1 MITNL
6 NSIKKVGCYE
16 DLTTNAN
23 KSFDKVNILFGNN
36 GSGKTTFSNILY
48 LLSKHCKDKQTL
60 FDELTEI
67 DSEVEIETASGKIS
81 LKNIIASEL
90 DIYVF
95 NSKFVSDSVYNGSTS
110 NIDSFSN
117 EIKLTNEKINLIDK
131 RLDVEFKRSTKINGW
146 ITEIQNKLDAIW
158 KPLADDFQSKVSN
171 ARLTNVKPEI
181 TYKGEG
187 DVFKI
192 KSELSKLYWNYDNVS
207 KQSGTIARLTAI
219 KERLSTLIEIQID
232 FEKVKSFLEH
242 PISLSA
248 KNNLKERINK
258 YQQKTEEKKIQNQVG
273 DVNDWF
279 KKGGRLLFLSKDI
292 DSHCP
297 LCNTNLTD
305 NIDTILQEYTSHYSE
320 AIIKLFD
327 FIDNLIHHIQK
338 LKNLDFLKA
347 NYEISA
353 DIVETINLYDIHAD
367 NYVFDR
373 NDNLLE
379 SLESLLLKLKEKKS
393 APDSVIK
400 LENSTVDLIQEY
412 QKIIIKFIK
421 DIQEAIDKEI
431 KALKSK
437 NIEAIVKEIKEKIRQ
452 IVSVELNHQKN
463 NIFESKRRTNTDIA
477 GTCQLISSNFKKS
490 SDQLQTQR
498 SEELSKLNAESKFV
512 NIYLKHFGIYH
523 FIIDRD
529 KSKSKDNIT
538 ITFTETGRKKS
549 KFGFSL
555 SEGEKTALAFAYF
568 ISKLRVEK
576 IEGSKEEF
584 ENTVIVIDDPIS
596 SLDDN
601 RVFQTANLIDS
612 FLFFNKDN
620 PAKQPKQVFILSHNL
635 VFIKYMYN
643 ALRTNPEIN
652 NNINEYYMST
662 ASPFIKDLP
671 SSLKNF
677 TNTYI
682 HKLKIIIEF
691 KEKKID
697 YNSVRN
703 YLPNYMRIVLETF
716 LGFKLAKV
724 NDDKGRLPGL
734 DSLIKAMVT
743 EFKNYDDRELYGL
756 NKDGVI
762 KRLNHLKKIA
772 DHESH
777 GNIHKVEEFVFIS
790 EEELRQFSKHTI
802 QVINYIDEFHFKRIK
817 SHTG

>member
-1 MITNL
+1 MITKL
-6 NSIKKVGCYE
+6 NSIKKVGCFE

-23 KSFDKVNILFGNN
+23 KTFDKVNILFGNN

-60 FDELTEI
+60 FDELTES

-95 NSKFVSDSVYNGSTS
+95 NSKFVSDSVYNGNTS

-131 RLDVEFKRSTKINGW
+131 ELDIVLKRSTKINGW
-146 ITEIQNKLDAIW
+146 IKEIQNKLDVIW
-158 KPLADDFQSKVSN
+158 KYLADDFQSKVSN

-181 TYKGEG
+181 TYKVEG
-187 DVFKI
+187 DIFKL

-219 KERLSTLIEIQID
+219 KERLSTLTEIQID
-232 FEKVKSFLEH
+232 FEKLKDLLEH
-242 PISLSA
+242 PINLSA

-258 YQQKTEEKKIQNQVG
+258 YQQQSEEKKVQNQVG

-292 DSHCP
+292 DNHCP
-297 LCNTNLTD
+297 LCNTDLSD
-305 NIDTILQEYTSHYSE
+305 NIDSILQEYTSHYSE

-327 FIDNLIHHIQK
+327 FLDNLINHIQK
-338 LKNLDFLKA
+338 LKNLDFSSA
-347 NYEISA
+347 NSEISA
-353 DIVETINLYDIHAD
+353 DIVETIKLYDIHA
-367 NYVFDR
+367 NNFEFDK
-373 NDNLLE
+373 NEELIS
-379 SLESLLLKLKEKKS
+379 SLERLLLKLKEKKT
-393 APDSVIK
+393 APDSVVKLDNNDAGLIK
-400 LENSTVDLIQEY
+400 QYQE
-412 QKIIIKFIK
+412 ILRKFIK
-421 DIQEAIDKEI
+421 DTQEAIDKEI
-431 KALKSK
+431 KALKGK
-437 NIEAIVKEIKEKIRQ
+437 NIEEIVKEIKEKIRQ
-452 IVSVELNHQKN
+452 ITSVELNQQEN
-463 NIFESKRRTNTDIA
+463 NIFESKRRTNSEIA
-477 GTCQLISSNFKKS
+477 STCQIIANNLKQSSE
-490 SDQLQTQR
+490 QLQTLR

-584 ENTVIVIDDPIS
+584 ENTIIVIDDPIS

-601 RVFQTANLIDS
+601 RVFQTSNLIDS

-652 NNINEYYMST
+652 DNINEYYIST
-662 ASPFIKDLP
+662 TSPFIKDLP

-682 HKLKIIIEF
+682 HKLKTIIEF

-697 YNSVRN
+697 YNSVKN
-703 YLPNYMRIVLETF
+703 YLPNHMRIVLETF

-743 EFKNYDDRELYGL
+743 EFKSYEDRELDGL

-762 KRLNHLKKIA
+762 ERLNHLKKIS

-777 GNIHKVEEFVFIS
+777 GNIHKAEEFVFIS
-790 EEELRQFSKHTI
+790 EEELRQFTKHTI
-802 QVINYIDEFHFKRIK
+802 QVIKYIDEFHFKRIK

>member
-1 MITNL
+1 MITQL

-23 KSFDKVNILFGNN
+23 KPFNKVNILFGNN

-60 FDELTEI
+60 FDELTESN
-67 DSEVEIETASGKIS
+67 SEVEIETTSGKIY

-95 NSKFVSDSVYNGSTS
+95 NSKFVSDSVYNGNTS

-117 EIKLTNEKINLIDK
+117 EIKLTNEKINLIDNEIEIV
-131 RLDVEFKRSTKINGW
+131 LKRSTKINGW
-146 ITEIQNKLDAIW
+146 IKEIHSKLDAIW
-158 KPLADDFQSKVSN
+158 KPLADDFQSKISN
-171 ARLTNVKPEI
+171 ARLTNVKPDI
-181 TYKGEG
+181 TYKVEGEI
-187 DVFKI
+187 FTLKN
-192 KSELSKLYWNYDNVS
+192 ELSKLYWNYDNVS

-219 KERLSTLIEIQID
+219 KERLKSLTEIQID
-232 FEKVKSFLEH
+232 FENLNAFLEH
-242 PISLSA
+242 PISLST

-258 YQQKTEEKKIQNQVG
+258 YQQKSEEKKIQNQIG

-297 LCNTNLTD
+297 LCNSDLTD
-305 NIDTILQEYTSHYSE
+305 NIDSILQEYTSHYSE

-327 FIDNLIHHIQK
+327 FLDNLIIHIEK
-338 LKNLDFLKA
+338 LKSFDFLNA
-347 NYEISA
+347 NYEIST
-353 DIVETINLYDIHAD
+353 DIVETIKLYDIQAD
-367 NYVFDR
+367 NFFFDR
-373 NDNLLE
+373 NEDLLS
-379 SLESLLLKLKEKKS
+379 SLESVLLKLKEKKS
-393 APDSVIK
+393 APDSIIK
-400 LENSTVDLIQEY
+400 IDGSTVDLIQAY
-412 QKIIIKFIK
+412 QEIIRKFIK
-421 DIQEAIDKEI
+421 AIQEAIDKEI
-431 KALKSK
+431 NALKGK
-437 NIEAIVKEIKEKIRQ
+437 NIEDIVKEIKDKIKQ
-452 IVSVELNHQKN
+452 IVSVELNQTKY
-463 NIFESKRRTNTDIA
+463 NIFESKRRTNSDIA
-477 GTCQLISSNFKKS
+477 STCQNISRILKQS
-490 SDQLQTQR
+490 SEHLQTSR

-529 KSKSKDNIT
+529 KSKSQDNIT

-584 ENTVIVIDDPIS
+584 ENTIVVIDDPIS

-652 NNINEYYMST
+652 DNINEYYIST
-662 ASPFIKDLP
+662 TTPFIKDLP

-682 HKLKIIIEF
+682 HKLKTIIEF
-691 KEKKID
+691 KEKQID
-697 YNSVRN
+697 YDSVKN

-743 EFKNYDDRELYGL
+743 EFKNYEDRELNGL
-756 NKDGVI
+756 NKDRVI
-762 KRLNHLKKIA
+762 ERLNHLKKIS

-777 GNIHKVEEFVFIS
+777 GNIHKAEEFIFIS
-790 EEELRQFSKHTI
+790 EEELRQFAKHSL

>member
-1 MITNL
+1 MITKF
-6 NSIKKVGCYE
+6 NSIRKVGCYE
-16 DLTTNAN
+16 DLTTNAIKPFN
-23 KSFDKVNILFGNN
+23 KVNILFGNN

-60 FDELTEI
+60 FEELTES
-67 DSEVEIETASGKIS
+67 DSKIEIETVDNKIS
-81 LKNIIASEL
+81 LKNIIASDL

-95 NSKFVSDSVYNGSTS
+95 NSKFVSDSVYNGNSS

-117 EIKLTNEKINLIDK
+117 EIKLTNEQINFIDN
-131 RLDVEFKRSTKINGW
+131 EFEKLLKRSTKIDNW
-146 ITEIQNKLDAIW
+146 IKEIQIKLDAIW

-171 ARLTNVKPEI
+171 SRLTNVKPEV
-181 TYKGEG
+181 TYKVEG
-187 DVFKI
+187 RILQLKN
-192 KSELSKLYWNYDNVS
+192 ELSKLYWNYDNVS
-207 KQSGTIARLTAI
+207 RQGVTIARLTAI
-219 KERLSTLIEIQID
+219 KEKLSTLTEIRFD
-232 FEKVKSFLEH
+232 FEKISASLEY

-248 KNNLKERINK
+248 KNKLKERINK
-258 YQQKTEEKKIQNQVG
+258 YQQKTEEKKIQDKLG

-279 KKGGRLLFLSKDI
+279 KKGGRLLYQSKDI
-292 DSHCP
+292 DKHCP
-297 LCNTNLTD
+297 LCNTNLSD
-305 NIDTILQEYTSHYSE
+305 SIDTILQEYTSHYSE

-327 FIDNLIHHIQK
+327 FLDSLISHIQH
-338 LKNLDFLKA
+338 LKSFDFLGV
-347 NYEISA
+347 NYQISI
-353 DIVETINLYDIHAD
+353 DIVETIKLYNIEVD

-373 NDNLLE
+373 NENLLS
-379 SLESLLLKLKEKKS
+379 SLESVFLKLMDKKA

-400 LENSTVDLIQEY
+400 LENDTIDLIKNY
-412 QKIIIKFIK
+412 QDVTRKFIEHT
-421 DIQEAIDKEI
+421 IESIDKEI
-431 KALKSK
+431 IALKGK
-437 NIEAIVKEIKEKIRQ
+437 NIEEIVKEIKDKITQ
-452 IVSVELNHQKN
+452 IVSVELNQQNN
-463 NIFESKRRTNTDIA
+463 NIFKSKRKTNSDIA
-477 GTCQLISSNFKKS
+477 KTCHIFANNLKRSTK
-490 SDQLQTQR
+490 QLQTQR

-523 FIIDRD
+523 FIIERD

-538 ITFTETGRKKS
+538 ITFTGTGRKKS

-576 IEGSKEEF
+576 IEGNKEEF
-584 ENTVIVIDDPIS
+584 ENTVVVIDDPIS

-620 PAKQPKQVFILSHNL
+620 PTKQPKQVFILSHNL
-635 VFIKYMYN
+635 VFIKYLYN

-652 NNINEYYMST
+652 DKINEYYVST
-662 ASPFIKDLP
+662 ISPFIKDLP
-671 SSLKNF
+671 TSLKNF

-682 HKLKIIIEF
+682 HKLKTIIEF
-691 KEKKID
+691 KEKQID
-697 YNSVRN
+697 YDSVKN

-734 DSLIKAMVT
+734 DSLIKAMVA
-743 EFKNYDDRELYGL
+743 EFKNYEDRELEGL
-756 NKDGVI
+756 NKDRVI
-762 KRLNHLKKIA
+762 ERLNHLKKIS

-777 GNIHKVEEFVFIS
+777 GNIHKAEEFVFIS
-790 EEELRQFSKHTI
+790 ETELRQFAKNTV

-817 SHTG
+817 GHT

>member
-1 MITNL
+1 MITKF

-23 KSFDKVNILFGNN
+23 KPFDKVNILFGNN

-60 FDELTEI
+60 FDELTES
-67 DSEVEIETASGKIS
+67 DSEVEIETASGKIH
-81 LKNIIASEL
+81 LKNIITSEL

-95 NSKFVSDSVYNGSTS
+95 NSKFVSDSVYNGNTS

-131 RLDVEFKRSTKINGW
+131 EFEVVLKRSTKINSW
-146 ITEIQNKLDAIW
+146 INEIQNKLDAIW
-158 KPLADDFQSKVSN
+158 KPLADDFQIKISN
-171 ARLTNVKPEI
+171 ARLTNVKPDI
-181 TYKGEG
+181 SYKVDG
-187 DVFKI
+187 DI
-192 KSELSKLYWNYDNVS
+192 YELRNELRKLYWNYDNVS
-207 KQSGTIARLTAI
+207 KQSGTISRLNAH
-219 KERLSTLIEIQID
+219 KERLNTLTKIQID
-232 FEKVKSFLEH
+232 FENLNPLLEH

-248 KNNLKERINK
+248 KNNLKERINR
-258 YQQKTEEKKIQNQVG
+258 YQQKSEEKKIQNQIG

-279 KKGGRLLFLSKDI
+279 KEGGRLLFLSKDI

-297 LCNTNLTD
+297 LCKSDLTD
-305 NIDTILQEYTSHYSE
+305 NIDSLLQEYTSHYSE
-320 AIIKLFD
+320 AMLKLFD
-327 FIDNLIHHIQK
+327 FLDNLINHLEK
-338 LKNLDFLKA
+338 LKTVDYLNA
-347 NYEISA
+347 NYEIST
-353 DIVETINLYDIHAD
+353 DILETIKLYDIQAD
-367 NYVFDR
+367 NYVFERYED
-373 NDNLLE
+373 LLC
-379 SLESLLLKLKEKKS
+379 SLESVLIKLKEKKS
-393 APDSVIK
+393 APESIIK
-400 LENSTVDLIQEY
+400 LEESDVELIQAY
-412 QKIIIKFIK
+412 QEIIANFINQT
-421 DIQEAIDKEI
+421 QEAIDKEI
-431 KALKSK
+431 NLLKEKS
-437 NIEAIVKEIKEKIRQ
+437 IEEIIKEIKDKIKQ
-452 IVSVELNHQKN
+452 IVSVELNQKDN
-463 NIFESKRRTNTDIA
+463 NIFESKRRTNSDFA
-477 GTCQLISSNFKKS
+477 STCQTFSTFLKQSN
-490 SDQLQTQR
+490 DQLKIQK

-512 NIYLKHFGIYH
+512 NIYLKHFGINH

-538 ITFTETGRKKS
+538 ITFTVTGRKKS

-576 IEGSKEEF
+576 IEGNKEEF
-584 ENTVIVIDDPIS
+584 ENTIIVIDDPIS

-620 PAKQPKQVFILSHNL
+620 TAKQPKQVFILSHNL

-652 NNINEYYMST
+652 DNINEYYISIT
-662 ASPFIKDLP
+662 SPFITDLP

-682 HKLKIIIEF
+682 HKLKTIIEF

-697 YNSVRN
+697 YNSVKN

-724 NDDKGRLPGL
+724 NDDKDRLPGL
-734 DSLIKAMVT
+734 DSLIKAMVI
-743 EFKNYDDRELYGL
+743 EFKNYEDRELDGL
-756 NKDGVI
+756 NKDKVI
-762 KRLNHLKKIA
+762 ERLNHLKKIS

-777 GNIHKVEEFVFIS
+777 GNIHKAEEFIFIS
-790 EEELRQFSKHTI
+790 EEELKQFAKHTM
-802 QVINYIDEFHFKRIK
+802 QVINYIDELHFKRIK

>member
-1 MITNL
+1 MITKF

-23 KSFDKVNILFGNN
+23 KPFDKVNILFGNN

-60 FDELTEI
+60 FDELTES
-67 DSEVEIETASGKIS
+67 DSEIEIETTGGKIS

-95 NSKFVSDSVYNGSTS
+95 NSKFVSDSVYNGNTS

-117 EIKLTNEKINLIDK
+117 EIKLTNEQINLIDK
-131 RLDVEFKRSTKINGW
+131 AIEIVLKRSTKINGW
-146 ITEIQNKLDAIW
+146 VKEIQNNLDAIW

-171 ARLTNVKPEI
+171 ARLTNVKPDI
-181 TYKGEG
+181 T
-187 DVFKI
+187 FKVQGNI
-192 KSELSKLYWNYDNVS
+192 FTLRDELSKLYWNYDNVA
-207 KQSGTIARLTAI
+207 KQSGTIARLNAH
-219 KERLSTLIEIQID
+219 KEKLSTLTEIQID
-232 FEKVKSFLEH
+232 FENLNEFLEN

-248 KNNLKERINK
+248 KDNLKERINK
-258 YQQKTEEKKIQNQVG
+258 YQQKTEEKKLQNQIG

-279 KKGGRLLFLSKDI
+279 KKGGRLLYLSKDI

-297 LCNTNLTD
+297 LCNTDLSD
-305 NIDTILQEYTSHYSE
+305 NIDSILQEFTSHFSE
-320 AIIKLFD
+320 AIIKLLD
-327 FIDNLIHHIQK
+327 FLDNLINHIEK
-338 LKNLDFLKA
+338 LKTFDFLNA
-347 NYEISA
+347 NNDIST
-353 DIVETINLYDIHAD
+353 DIVETIKLYDIHTD
-367 NYVFDR
+367 KFLFDR
-373 NDNLLE
+373 NEDLIN
-379 SLESLLLKLKEKKS
+379 SLQNVLLKLKEKKA
-393 APDSVIK
+393 APDS
-400 LENSTVDLIQEY
+400 
-412 QKIIIKFIK
+412 IIKIDDLSIEIIQSYQEIIRNFIK
-421 DIQEAIDKEI
+421 DIQEAIDNAINTLKGKNVEDIIKEI
-431 KALKSK
+431 KDK
-437 NIEAIVKEIKEKIRQ
+437 IKQ
-452 IVSVELNHQKN
+452 IVSVELNQTEN
-463 NIFESKRRTNTDIA
+463 NIFESKRRTNSDIA
-477 GTCQLISSNFKKS
+477 SSCINISSILKQS
-490 SDQLQTQR
+490 SEHLQTSR
-498 SEELSKLNAESKFV
+498 SEELAKLNTESKFV

-584 ENTVIVIDDPIS
+584 ENTVVVIDDPIS

-652 NNINEYYMST
+652 ENINEYYIST
-662 ASPFIKDLP
+662 TAPFIKDLP

-682 HKLKIIIEF
+682 HKLKTIVEF
-691 KEKKID
+691 KEKQID
-697 YNSVRN
+697 YDSVKN

-743 EFKNYDDRELYGL
+743 EFKNYEDREVDGL
-756 NKDGVI
+756 NKDKVVE
-762 KRLNHLKKIA
+762 RLNHLKKIS

-777 GNIHKVEEFVFIS
+777 GNIHKAEEFIFIS
-790 EEELRQFSKHTI
+790 EEELRQFAKHTM

>member
-1 MITNL
+1 MITKF

-23 KSFDKVNILFGNN
+23 KPFDKVNILFGNN

-60 FDELTEI
+60 FDELTES
-67 DSEVEIETASGKIS
+67 DSEIEIETTGGKIS

-95 NSKFVSDSVYNGSTS
+95 NSKFVSDSVYNGNTS

-131 RLDVEFKRSTKINGW
+131 EIEIVLKRSTKINDW
-146 ITEIQNKLDAIW
+146 IKEIQNKLDAIW
-158 KPLADDFQSKVSN
+158 KPLADDFQSKISN
-171 ARLTNVKPEI
+171 SRLTNVKPDI
-181 TYKGEG
+181 TYKVEGEI
-187 DVFKI
+187 FTLRN
-192 KSELSKLYWNYDNVS
+192 ELSKLYWNYDNVS

-219 KERLSTLIEIQID
+219 KERLNTLTEIHID
-232 FEKVKSFLEH
+232 FEKLNSFLEH
-242 PISLSA
+242 QISLSA

-258 YQQKTEEKKIQNQVG
+258 YEQKSEEKKIQNQIG

-292 DSHCP
+292 DNHCP
-297 LCNTNLTD
+297 LCNSDLTD
-305 NIDTILQEYTSHYSE
+305 NIDSILQEYTSHYSE

-327 FIDNLIHHIQK
+327 FLDNLINHIEK
-338 LKNLDFLKA
+338 LKSFDFLNA
-347 NYEISA
+347 NYKVST
-353 DIVETINLYDIHAD
+353 DIVESLKSFDIQAE
-367 NYVFDR
+367 NFVFEK
-373 NDNLLE
+373 NDDLLS
-379 SLESLLLKLKEKKS
+379 SLESVLLKLKEKKS
-393 APDSVIK
+393 APDSIIK
-400 LENSTVDLIQEY
+400 IDGSAIELIQSY
-412 QKIIIKFIK
+412 QEIIRKFIK
-421 DIQEAIDKEI
+421 SIQEAIDKEI
-431 KALKSK
+431 NALKGK
-437 NIEAIVKEIKEKIRQ
+437 NIEDIIKEIKDKIKQ
-452 IVSVELNHQKN
+452 IVSVELNQTKN
-463 NIFESKRRTNTDIA
+463 NIFESKRRTNSDIA
-477 GTCQLISSNFKKS
+477 STCQNISSILKQS
-490 SDQLQTQR
+490 SEHLQTSR

-529 KSKSKDNIT
+529 KSKSQDNIT

-584 ENTVIVIDDPIS
+584 ENTIVVIDDPIS

-643 ALRTNPEIN
+643 ALRTNNEISK
-652 NNINEYYMST
+652 NINEYYVST
-662 ASPFIKDLP
+662 NSPFIKDLP
-671 SSLKNF
+671 TSLKNF

-682 HKLKIIIEF
+682 HKLKTIIEF
-691 KEKKID
+691 KEKQID
-697 YNSVRN
+697 YDSVKN
-703 YLPNYMRIVLETF
+703 YLPNYIRIVLETF
-716 LGFKLAKV
+716 LSFKLAKV
-724 NDDKGRLPGL
+724 NDQNGRLPGL
-734 DSLIKAMVT
+734 DSLIKEMAN
-743 EFKNYDDRELYGL
+743 EFTKYEDRVIDDL
-756 NKDGVI
+756 NKDKVI
-762 KRLNHLKKIA
+762 ERLNHLKKIA

-777 GNIHKVEEFVFIS
+777 GNIHKAEEFVFIS
-790 EEELRQFSKHTI
+790 QEELKQFAKYTM
-802 QVINYIDEFHFKRIK
+802 QVINYIDGMHFKKIK
-817 SHTG
+817 GHS

>member
-1 MITNL
+1 MITKFI
-6 NSIKKVGCYE
+6 SIKKVGCYE
-16 DLTTNAN
+16 ELTTNTN
-23 KSFDKVNILFGNN
+23 KPFDKVNILFGNN

-60 FDELTEI
+60 FDELTES
-67 DSEVEIETASGKIS
+67 DSEIEIETSGGKIS

-95 NSKFVSDSVYNGSTS
+95 NSKFVSDSVYNGNTS
-110 NIDSFSN
+110 NIDSFNN
-117 EIKLTNEKINLIDK
+117 EIKLTNEQINLIDK
-131 RLDVEFKRSTKINGW
+131 VIEIVLKRSTKINSW
-146 ITEIQNKLDAIW
+146 IKEIQYKLDVIW
-158 KPLADDFQSKVSN
+158 KPLADDFQSKISN
-171 ARLTNVKPEI
+171 ARLTNVKPDI
-181 TYKGEG
+181 TYKVEG
-187 DVFKI
+187 DISKLRI
-192 KSELSKLYWNYDNVS
+192 ELSKLYWHYDNVS
-207 KQSGTIARLTAI
+207 KQSGTIARLIAI
-219 KERLSTLIEIQID
+219 KERLSTLSEIRID
-232 FEKVKSFLEH
+232 FENLNAFLEH

-258 YQQKTEEKKIQNQVG
+258 YQHKSEEKKIQNQIG

-297 LCNTNLTD
+297 LCNSDLTD
-305 NIDTILQEYTSHYSE
+305 NIDSILQEYTSHYSE

-327 FIDNLIHHIQK
+327 FLDNLINHIQK
-338 LKNLDFLKA
+338 LKSCDFLNA
-347 NYEISA
+347 NYKVST
-353 DIVETINLYDIHAD
+353 DIVETLKSFDIQAE
-367 NYVFDR
+367 NIVFEKNED
-373 NDNLLE
+373 LLS
-379 SLESLLLKLKEKKS
+379 SLENVLLKLKDKKS
-393 APDSVIK
+393 APDSIIK
-400 LENSTVDLIQEY
+400 TDGSSVELIQTY
-412 QKIIIKFIK
+412 QEIIRKFIK
-421 DIQEAIDKEI
+421 AIQEAIDKEI
-431 KALKSK
+431 NTLKGK
-437 NIEAIVKEIKEKIRQ
+437 NIEDIIKEIKDKIKQ
-452 IVSVELNHQKN
+452 IVSVELNQRKN
-463 NIFESKRRTNTDIA
+463 NIFESKRKTNSDIA
-477 GTCQLISSNFKKS
+477 SACQTISGFLKQS
-490 SDQLQTQR
+490 SEQLQTQR
-498 SEELSKLNAESKFV
+498 TEELSKLNAESKFV

-584 ENTVIVIDDPIS
+584 ENTVVVIDDPIS

-620 PAKQPKQVFILSHNL
+620 PAIQPKQVFILSHNL

-643 ALRTNPEIN
+643 ALRTNPEIHD
-652 NNINEYYMST
+652 NINEYYIST
-662 ASPFIKDLP
+662 NSPFIKDLP

-682 HKLKIIIEF
+682 HKLKTIIEF
-691 KEKKID
+691 KEKQID
-697 YNSVRN
+697 YDSVKN

-724 NDDKGRLPGL
+724 NDYKGRLPGL
-734 DSLIKAMVT
+734 DSLIKAMVA
-743 EFKNYDDRELYGL
+743 EFKNYEDRNLDDL
-756 NKDGVI
+756 NKDKVI
-762 KRLNHLKKIA
+762 EKLNHLKKIS

-777 GNIHKVEEFVFIS
+777 GNIHKAEEFIFIS
-790 EEELRQFSKHTI
+790 EEELRQFAKHTM

>member
-1 MITNL
+1 MITKF

-23 KSFDKVNILFGNN
+23 KPFDKVNILFGNN

-48 LLSKHCKDKQTL
+48 MLSKHCKDKQTL
-60 FDELTEI
+60 FEELTES
-67 DSEVEIETASGKIS
+67 DSEIEIETTGGKIS

-95 NSKFVSDSVYNGSTS
+95 NSKFVSDSVYNGNTS

-131 RLDVEFKRSTKINGW
+131 EIEIELKRSTKINGW
-146 ITEIQNKLDAIW
+146 IKEIQNKLDAIW
-158 KPLADDFQSKVSN
+158 KPLADDFQSKISN

-181 TYKGEG
+181 TYKVEGEI
-187 DVFKI
+187 FTLRN
-192 KSELSKLYWNYDNVS
+192 ELSKLYWNYDNVS

-219 KERLSTLIEIQID
+219 KERLNTLTEIHID
-232 FEKVKSFLEH
+232 FEKLNSFLEH
-242 PISLSA
+242 QISLSA

-258 YQQKTEEKKIQNQVG
+258 YEQKSEEKKIQNQIG

-292 DSHCP
+292 DNHCP
-297 LCNTNLTD
+297 LCNSDLTD
-305 NIDTILQEYTSHYSE
+305 NIDSILQEYTSHYSE

-327 FIDNLIHHIQK
+327 FLDNLINHIQK
-338 LKNLDFLKA
+338 LNSFDFLNA
-347 NYEISA
+347 NYKVST
-353 DIVETINLYDIHAD
+353 DIVETLKSFDIQAE
-367 NYVFDR
+367 NIVFEKNED
-373 NDNLLE
+373 LLS
-379 SLESLLLKLKEKKS
+379 SLESVLLKLKEKKS
-393 APDSVIK
+393 APDSIIK
-400 LENSTVDLIQEY
+400 IDGSAVELIQAY
-412 QKIIIKFIK
+412 QEIIRKFIK
-421 DIQEAIDKEI
+421 AIQEAIDKEI
-431 KALKSK
+431 NTLKGK
-437 NIEAIVKEIKEKIRQ
+437 NIEDISKEIKDKIKQ
-452 IVSVELNHQKN
+452 IVSVELNQRKN
-463 NIFESKRRTNTDIA
+463 NIFESKRKTNSDIA
-477 GTCQLISSNFKKS
+477 SACQTISGSLKKS
-490 SDQLQTQR
+490 SEQLQTQR
-498 SEELSKLNAESKFV
+498 TEELSKLNAESKFV

-584 ENTVIVIDDPIS
+584 ENTIVVIDDPIS

-643 ALRTNPEIN
+643 ALRTNPEISK
-652 NNINEYYMST
+652 NINEYYVST
-662 ASPFIKDLP
+662 NSPFIKDLP
-671 SSLKNF
+671 TSLKNF

-682 HKLKIIIEF
+682 HKLKTIIEF
-691 KEKKID
+691 KEKQID
-697 YNSVRN
+697 YDSVKN
-703 YLPNYMRIVLETF
+703 YLPNYIRIVLETF
-716 LGFKLAKV
+716 LSFKLAKV
-724 NDDKGRLPGL
+724 NDQNDRLPGL
-734 DSLIKAMVT
+734 DSLIKEMAN
-743 EFKNYDDRELYGL
+743 EFTKYEDRVIDDL
-756 NKDGVI
+756 NKDKVI
-762 KRLNHLKKIA
+762 ERLNHLKKIA

-777 GNIHKVEEFVFIS
+777 GNIHKAEEFVFIS
-790 EEELRQFSKHTI
+790 QEELKQFAKYTM
-802 QVINYIDEFHFKRIK
+802 QVINYIDGMHFKKIK
-817 SHTG
+817 GHS